1 MRTRTDKQ
9 IIEDSARMFS
19 LLLVAAVSIP
29 AADESFEQLVA
40 KAQAALKKGDN
51 KRALDLADKAVTLDP
66 KAARG
71 YLFRG
76 SVHET
81 LEQHKEAIAD
91 FDKCIELDPKTA
103 DAYDHRGSEYFKLG
117 KIDKSLADFDRF
129 LELNPKAR
137 PAHWKRGISLYYA
150 GKFDDGAKQF
160 KAGDQ
165 VFADDV
171 ENAVWHYLCNV
182 HVVGADKASDAILKI
197 GKDKRVPLMV
207 VYDLFKG
214 KAKPEDVLKAANDGK
229 PKAEELKERLFYAHL
244 YLGLYYESAGDK
256 KKTLE
261 HMTKAAEEYKLGG
274 YMWDVARVH
283 LERLRKK

>member
-1 MRTRTDKQ
+1 ML
-9 IIEDSARMFS
+9 SFV
-19 LLLVAAVSIP
+19 LVAAVSVA
-29 AADESFEQLVA
+29 AADDEKPKDLVE
-40 KAQAALKKGDN
+40 KAQAALTTGRHQEAIALATKAIQLEPTN
-51 KRALDLADKAVTLDP
+51 ARAQLILGSALEALGKHTEAIAAFTKCIALDP
-66 KAARG
+66 KM
-71 YLFRG
+71 
-76 SVHET
+76 
-81 LEQHKEAIAD
+81 
-91 FDKCIELDPKTA
+91 A

-137 PAHWKRGISLYYA
+137 PAHWKRGIALYYA
-150 GKFDDGAKQF
+150 GKYADGAKQF
-160 KAGDQ
+160 KAGDK

-171 ENAVWHYLCNV
+171 ENAVWHYICNA
-182 HVVGADKASDAILKI
+182 HVIGADKARDAILKI

-214 KAKPEDVLKAANDGK
+214 KAKPEDVLKAAKEGK
-229 PKAEELKERLFYAHL
+229 PTDQELKERLFYAHL

-256 KKTLE
+256 KRTLE

-283 LERLRKK
+283 LERVRKK

>member
-1 MRTRTDKQ
+1 ML
-9 IIEDSARMFS
+9 SFV
-19 LLLVAAVSIP
+19 LVAAVSVVA
-29 AADESFEQLVA
+29 AADDEKPKELVE
-40 KAQAALKKGDN
+40 KAQAALTTGKHQEAIDLARKAINFEPTNARAHLILG
-51 KRALDLADKAVTLDP
+51 RALEALQKHAEAIATFTKCIALDP
-66 KAARG
+66 KM
-71 YLFRG
+71 
-76 SVHET
+76 
-81 LEQHKEAIAD
+81 
-91 FDKCIELDPKTA
+91 A

-117 KIDKSLADFDRF
+117 KIDKSLTDFDKF
-129 LELNPKAR
+129 LELNPKAQ

-150 GKFDDGAKQF
+150 GKYADGVKQF
-160 KAGDQ
+160 KAGDK

-182 HVVGADKASDAILKI
+182 HVVGADKARGAILKI

-214 KAKPEDVLKAANDGK
+214 KAKPEDVLKAANEGK